1 MCARALIEGK
11 NNRRKIMKVMKK
23 FMLLLLCLAML
34 LSMVACG
41 GSSTTTTET
50 ESEETTKTEA
60 SATTT
65 ETTEAADPATTT
77 YQDTITVGVSN
88 DITTLD
94 PQGSNTDANMMAF
107 TLTHETLVEVDPDT
121 NEVIPGMATSWTT
134 SDDGCTFTF
143 EIPDNV
149 TFSDGTP
156 CTASDIKFTFER
168 ANESSFTKTKVE
180 LVTGIEVVDDTHI
193 AITIS
198 KPSQDFLMLLAHQSM
213 SILSEKLVNE
223 DEFGYQIGT
232 GMFAVETWTPGD
244 QISFVRS
251 DYFHGEPAPTRRIV
265 YRLIKEESSRLIALQ
280 TGEIDI
286 CVDPLNTDLGY
297 IEDDANLE
305 LVKVP
310 NYVMLYLAINNERE
324 GLDNVHVRKAI
335 AYASDK
341 ASMIEVG
348 YNGEGFVHDHW
359 INRGQFGWDDD
370 LEVYEYNLDKAKEE
384 LELSGYKPGD
394 LKFRVI
400 YNGTA
405 KENMALVLQ
414 SDLASIGIELELIKL
429 ETAALKG
436 ILNDAALDY
445 DFCLYQFTDNLGTDF
460 TLRNQYGSYEED
472 GVLKKNGSNRAN
484 MKDATFNEMID
495 AALIEQ
501 DSAKREKMYNEIEEY
516 LNEIVPIVP
525 IATSYVNIGIKK
537 GLSGVKWNGTA
548 KHDYRYVCLP
558 A

>member
-1 MCARALIEGK
+1 MTILGK
-11 NNRRKIMKVMKK
+11 KQM
-23 FMLLLLCLAML
+23 
-34 LSMVACG
+34 
-41 GSSTTTTET
+41 
-50 ESEETTKTEA
+50 SEE
-60 SATTT
+60 
-65 ETTEAADPATTT
+65 
-77 YQDTITVGVSN
+77 
-88 DITTLD
+88 
-94 PQGSNTDANMMAF
+94 
-107 TLTHETLVEVDPDT
+107 
-121 NEVIPGMATSWTT
+121 
-134 SDDGCTFTF
+134 
-143 EIPDNV
+143 
-149 TFSDGTP
+149 
-156 CTASDIKFTFER
+156 DIKLNYITPVILKGWKGHITME
-168 ANESSFTKTKVE
+168 TK
-180 LVTGIEVVDDTHI
+180 
-193 AITIS
+193 ITDGRINIRGNIVARS
-198 KPSQDFLMLLAHQSM
+198 KPKFADYMLYLNDGKPIAVVEAKDNNHSVSHGLQQAMTYAQMMDLPFAYS
-213 SILSEKLVNE
+213 SNGDAFYEHDYSPELIRHYE
-223 DEFGYQIGT
+223 IGT

-297 IEDDANLE
+297 IEDDPNLE

-310 NYVMLYLAINNERE
+310 NYVMLYLAINNERK

-335 AYASDK
+335 AYATDK

-359 INRGQFGWDDD
+359 INRGQFGWDDN
-370 LEVYEYNLDKAKEE
+370 LQVYEYNLDKAKEE

-414 SDLASIGIELELIKL
+414 ADLAEVGIELELIKM

-445 DFCLYQFTDNLGTDF
+445 DLCLYQFTDNLGTDF

-484 MKDATFNEMID
+484 MKDAKFNEMID

-537 GLSGVKWNGTA
+537 GITGVKWNGTA

-558 A
+558 VA

>member
-1 MCARALIEGK
+1 
-11 NNRRKIMKVMKK
+11 MKAMKK
-23 FMLLLLCLAML
+23 LALMLLCVAMV
-34 LSMVACG
+34 LSSVGCG
-41 GSSTTTTET
+41 GSNAGNNDKSGNDTQQTTPDNST
-50 ESEETTKTEA
+50 
-60 SATTT
+60 AT
-65 ETTEAADPATTT
+65 DPANTT
-77 YQDTITVGVSN
+77 YQETITIGVAN

-107 TLTHETLVEVDPDT
+107 TLTHETLVEVDPET

-134 SDDGCTFTF
+134 SEDGCTFTF

-156 CTASDIKFTFER
+156 CTASDIKFTLER
-168 ANESSFTKTKVE
+168 AAESSFTKTKVE
-180 LVTGIEVVDDTHI
+180 LVTGIEVIDDTHV
-193 AITIS
+193 AVTIS

-223 DEFGYQIGT
+223 QEFGYQIGT
-232 GMFAVETWTPGD
+232 GVFAVETWTPGD
-244 QISFVRS
+244 QISFIRS
-251 DYFHGEPAPTRRIV
+251 EYFHGESTPTQRIV
-265 YRLIKEESSRLIALQ
+265 FRLIKEEASRLISLQ

-297 IEDDANLE
+297 IEDDDNLE

-341 ASMIEVG
+341 ASMVEVG

-359 INRGQFGWDDD
+359 INRNQFGWNDD
-370 LEVYEYNLDKAKEE
+370 LEVYEYDLDKAAAE
-384 LELSGYKPGD
+384 LAESGYKPGD
-394 LKFRVI
+394 LKFRLI

-414 SDLASIGIELELIKL
+414 SDLAQIGIELELIKL

-445 DFCLYQFTDNLGTDF
+445 DLCLYQFTDNLGTDF
-460 TLRNQYGSYEED
+460 TLRNQYGSYD
-472 GVLKKNGSNRAN
+472 DGGVLKKNGSNRAN

-495 AALIEQ
+495 EALIEQ
-501 DSAKREKMYNEIEEY
+501 DTTKREQMYNDIEEY
-516 LNEIVPIVP
+516 LNDIVPIVP
-525 IATSYVNIGIKK
+525 IATSYVNIGVKK

-548 KHDYRYVCLP
+548 KHDYRYACLP
-558 A
+558 VA

>member
-1 MCARALIEGK
+1 MSGDGAGHGGL
-11 NNRRKIMKVMKK
+11 RRQCHDRNQERNQEWNHDHCPRN
-23 FMLLLLCLAML
+23 LGNCDRDHRR
-34 LSMVACG
+34 
-41 GSSTTTTET
+41 
-50 ESEETTKTEA
+50 
-60 SATTT
+60 SAN
-65 ETTEAADPATTT
+65 TT
-77 YQDTITVGVSN
+77 YQDTITVGVAN

-107 TLTHETLVEVDPDT
+107 TLTHETLVEVDPET

-143 EIPDNV
+143 EIPENV

-156 CTASDIKFTFER
+156 CTANDIKFTFER
-168 ANESSFTKTKVE
+168 AAESSFTKTKVE
-180 LVTGIEVVDDTHI
+180 LVTNIEVVDDTHI

-223 DEFGYQIGT
+223 DEFGYEIGT

-251 DYFHGEPAPTRRIV
+251 DYFHGEPAPTKRIV

-297 IEDDANLE
+297 IEDDPNLE

-310 NYVMLYLAINNERE
+310 NYVMLYLAINNERK

-335 AYASDK
+335 AYATDK

-359 INRGQFGWDDD
+359 INRGQFGWDDN
-370 LEVYEYNLDKAKEE
+370 LQVYEYNLDKAKEE
-384 LELSGYKPGD
+384 LELSGYKPA
-394 LKFRVI
+394 I
-400 YNGTA
+400 
-405 KENMALVLQ
+405 
-414 SDLASIGIELELIKL
+414 
-429 ETAALKG
+429 
-436 ILNDAALDY
+436 
-445 DFCLYQFTDNLGTDF
+445 
-460 TLRNQYGSYEED
+460 
-472 GVLKKNGSNRAN
+472 
-484 MKDATFNEMID
+484 
-495 AALIEQ
+495 
-501 DSAKREKMYNEIEEY
+501 
-516 LNEIVPIVP
+516 
-525 IATSYVNIGIKK
+525 
-537 GLSGVKWNGTA
+537 
-548 KHDYRYVCLP
+548 
-558 A
+558 